1 MESKIIKSDFNSLNT
16 FIRSLN
22 SGMVVNVGIFG
33 NKTTRADLSKPV
45 PHGTANA
52 IRFGNRSY
60 APDKGGITNAEVG
73 FINEFG
79 SNKRHIPARSFLR
92 MPIFQKADQILAYV
106 IKAGALKKLKEGK
119 MIQVL
124 ADLGIACEAA
134 IGQAFASG
142 GWGSWAANKRG
153 GSPLVD
159 TGQLRRS
166 IASTVT
172 NP

>member
-1 MESKIIKSDFNSLNT
+1 MDSKIIKSDFNSLNE
-16 FIRSLN
+16 FVRGLK

-33 NKTTRADLSKPV
+33 SKAARADMAKPV
-45 PHGTANA
+45 AHGTAES
-52 IRFGNRSY
+52 IRHKDRSY
-60 APDKGGITNAEVG
+60 KKSAGITNAEVG
-73 FINEFG
+73 FIHEFG
-79 SNKRHIPARSFLR
+79 SFSRHIPQRSFLR
-92 MPIFQKADQILAYV
+92 MPIFTKADQILAYV
-106 IKAGALKKLKEGK
+106 IKSGALKKLKEGK
-119 MIQVL
+119 MIEVL

-134 IGQAFASG
+134 IGQAFASS
-142 GWGSWAANKRG
+142 GWGSWKSVKRG